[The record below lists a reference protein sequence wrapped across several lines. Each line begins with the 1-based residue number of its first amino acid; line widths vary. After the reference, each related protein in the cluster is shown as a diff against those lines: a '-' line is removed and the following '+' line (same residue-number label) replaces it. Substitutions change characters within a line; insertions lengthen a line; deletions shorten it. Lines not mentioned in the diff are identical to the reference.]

1 MHFSKNTGNSNSTI
15 HLLRNRYVIKIG
27 RLIAEKNKIPKKIM
41 SKQQTQVKI
50 AGITDTGLR
59 RSANEDYIG
68 FDQNLGIAVLAD
80 GMGDHKAGG
89 TASRMA
95 VDSVLEALKMLINQE
110 TSGPVSS
117 SQLLAMVS
125 NTITDTNGKIYQTS
139 SVNSDFKGMGATVV
153 AAVIK
158 DTQLVVGHVGDSRA
172 YLFRNRF
179 LSRLTK
185 DHSLLQEL
193 IDKGFYTELE
203 ARTATVGHVV
213 TRALGTRAEVEVDA
227 ARHELEQH
235 DLVLLC
241 SDGLT
246 DMVSDS
252 LIEVVLQDCRD
263 VESAAKILV
272 ELANEHGGKDN
283 ISVILV
289 QVQAGS

>member
-1 MHFSKNTGNSNSTI
+1 
-15 HLLRNRYVIKIG
+15 
-27 RLIAEKNKIPKKIM
+27 M
-41 SKQQTQVKI
+41 SQQQAQVKI
-50 AGITDTGLR
+50 TGITDTGLQ
-59 RSANEDYIG
+59 RSANEDHIG
-68 FDQNLGIAVLAD
+68 FDEGLGIAVLAN
-80 GMGDHKAGG
+80 GMGGHKAGG

-95 VDSVLEALKMLINQE
+95 VDSVLENLKKLINQE
-110 TSGPVSS
+110 TSVPITS

-125 NTITDTNGKIYQTS
+125 NTISDSNSEIYQAA
-139 SVNSDFKGMGATVV
+139 SVNSDFKGMGTTVV

-158 DTQLVVGHVGDSRA
+158 GYQLVVGHVGDSRA
-172 YLFRNRF
+172 YLFRGKF
-179 LSRLTK
+179 LSRITR

-213 TRALGTRAEVEVDA
+213 TRALGTRAEVKLDA
-227 ARHELEQH
+227 ARHELEHH

-252 LIEVVLQDCRD
+252 LIEVVLQDAQD
-263 VESAAKILV
+263 VESAAKTLV
-272 ELANEHGGKDN
+272 ELANEHGGRDN

>member
-1 MHFSKNTGNSNSTI
+1 
-15 HLLRNRYVIKIG
+15 
-27 RLIAEKNKIPKKIM
+27 M
-41 SKQQTQVKI
+41 SQQQTQVKI

-80 GMGDHKAGG
+80 GMGEHKAGG

-185 DHSLLQEL
+185 DHRLLQEL

-283 ISVILV
+283 ISAILV

>member
-1 MHFSKNTGNSNSTI
+1 
-15 HLLRNRYVIKIG
+15 
-27 RLIAEKNKIPKKIM
+27 M
-41 SKQQTQVKI
+41 SQQQTQVKI

-80 GMGDHKAGG
+80 GMGGHKAGG

-158 DTQLVVGHVGDSRA
+158 DTQLVVGHVGESVRTQQDQIV
-172 YLFRNRF
+172 
-179 LSRLTK
+179 
-185 DHSLLQEL
+185 LLQFVAGRIYFDFCSGSQRPSYYVAYGCGPGFQFRIEAF
-193 IDKGFYTELE
+193 ID
-203 ARTATVGHVV
+203 
-213 TRALGTRAEVEVDA
+213 
-227 ARHELEQH
+227 
-235 DLVLLC
+235 
-241 SDGLT
+241 
-246 DMVSDS
+246 
-252 LIEVVLQDCRD
+252 
-263 VESAAKILV
+263 
-272 ELANEHGGKDN
+272 
-283 ISVILV
+283 
-289 QVQAGS
+289 

>member
-1 MHFSKNTGNSNSTI
+1 MPPIPVLMT
-15 HLLRNRYVIKIG
+15 LREYQ
-27 RLIAEKNKIPKKIM
+27 EKSM
-41 SKQQTQVKI
+41 SEQHTQVKI
-50 AGITDTGLR
+50 TGITDTGLQR
-59 RSANEDYIG
+59 LANEDHIG
-68 FDQNLGIAVLAD
+68 FDQDLGIAVLAD
-80 GMGDHKAGG
+80 GMGGHRAGG

-95 VDSVLEALKMLINQE
+95 VDSVLGNLQNLINQE
-110 TSGPVSS
+110 TSGPITS

-125 NTITDTNGKIYQTS
+125 NTISDSNSKIYQASTAS
-139 SVNSDFKGMGATVV
+139 LDFKGMGTTVV
-153 AAVIK
+153 AAVI
-158 DTQLVVGHVGDSRA
+158 TGSQIIVGHVGDSRA
-172 YLFRNRF
+172 YLFRNNF
-179 LSRLTK
+179 LTRMTR
-185 DHSLLQEL
+185 DHSLIQEL

-203 ARTATVGHVV
+203 ARSATVGHVV

-227 ARHELEQH
+227 ARHELMDH

-252 LIEVVLQDCRD
+252 LIEAVLKDFED
-263 VESAAKILV
+263 VELASKSLV